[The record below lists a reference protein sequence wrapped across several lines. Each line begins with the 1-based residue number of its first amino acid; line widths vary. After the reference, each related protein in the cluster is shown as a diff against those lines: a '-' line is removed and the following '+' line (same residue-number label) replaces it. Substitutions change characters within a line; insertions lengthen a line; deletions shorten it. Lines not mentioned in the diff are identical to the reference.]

1 MSQRSDT
8 GQWSNTSGPPRG
20 EGKKH
25 AQGKTPPRDEDGAVP
40 PSSAGPDAVPEA
52 ELPRWFAHFR
62 AEMRN
67 NVLVNDSHLE
77 RAFSQRLLAY
87 EEEQQRHICELEQR
101 VATIRA
107 AQDAATATHKQ
118 LWDQIA
124 RLDKA
129 LTFAETAAVD
139 PTAAVRAR
147 TRPPSS

>member
-1 MSQRSDT
+1 M
-8 GQWSNTSGPPRG
+8 
-20 EGKKH
+20 
-25 AQGKTPPRDEDGAVP
+25 
-40 PSSAGPDAVPEA
+40 
-52 ELPRWFAHFR
+52 
-62 AEMRN
+62 
-67 NVLVNDSHLE
+67 E
-77 RAFSQRLLAY
+77 RVFSQTLLAY

-139 PTAAVRAR
+139 PTAAVSAR
-147 TRPPSS
+147 TRTLSSRAGDST